1 MKIFFKEDSDSIL
14 LKRHVGADDDS
25 IIENRLLNSHLT
37 QAGTFL
43 LKVVQ
48 TATTDVGDHDVVC
61 GKSPRAHLH

>member
-25 IIENRLLNSHLT
+25 IIEKRLLNSHLT